1 MWGGEPGRAGGGES
15 YVADPG
21 DFYVAVFKMGYP
33 GLSGSLFITGE
44 RHHNLLISWTGCL
57 TAERTNDASNPR
69 NWKSRP
75 SDLKRMSISREVDG
89 FFH

>member
-1 MWGGEPGRAGGGES
+1 MENPPCLLSG
-15 YVADPG
+15 VHI
-21 DFYVAVFKMGYP
+21 AVFRKEYAS
-33 GLSGSLFITGE
+33 LDRSLFITGE